1 MEATLETGEQN
12 HRHTPQALGNGR
24 YELCEFISKGGMG
37 AVYRARDVEL
47 DRSVAVKCLLDVA
60 KENSRELA
68 VKEAR
73 TLASLSHPNIM
84 RVFDILSVG
93 DQIWIVSEW
102 LEGKCLAQLPLP
114 LPPGCVLAIMAQIYD
129 ALAFAHAA
137 QVIHRDVKPSN
148 VMIGTSGRVS
158 LIDFGVAFAPGSS
171 TGDTVAGSLR
181 YVDPRILEG
190 ETPDAQADLFSA
202 ALLQVELMTG
212 ETVLPDL
219 APLPLYRHIKKNLA
233 TRLELLLD
241 GTYPPLAALPKE
253 LASLFTDVKRLT
265 AKDAH
270 LACLDAL
277 RKLTPKSPEQYLAD
291 TLCQGSVTDSVAEK
305 LISAEAEAA
314 LADQAMSPREKAS
327 WIAFKAA
334 AEAGPSPE
342 LRARR
347 QAEYRSKHLTKAG
360 RQELMRDHHHNL
372 LAPLMKKV
380 PSRFQRLVGSVSLP
394 VVVLLGVFLWMKLAP
409 SPDRTLKVV
418 PPAATARP
426 DLGATVEL
434 GPDQQVKVEPVVAPD
449 KGSIGVVPS
458 GGEVNQKILE
468 KAPEQVAPAAEPPNA
483 VAVNL
488 VANAWAVVTIDGK
501 EVGRLPQAAPFKVTP
516 GRHALSLSSP
526 TVEPLLADLVV
537 EANKP
542 LRLHYNLKPK
552 VSQRVFKLAKPGR
565 LFIDGKDHG
574 VVTVKKMSMTYGTH
588 QIQIQRGGKV
598 VGKPRS
604 IALGPDSPAEISLE

>member
-1 MEATLETGEQN
+1 
-12 HRHTPQALGNGR
+12 
-24 YELCEFISKGGMG
+24 MG

-60 KENSRELA
+60 KQNSRELA

-102 LEGKCLAQLPLP
+102 LEGKCLAQLPMP
-114 LPPGCVLAIMAQIYD
+114 LPPACVLALMAQVYD

-148 VMIGTSGRVS
+148 VMIGVGGRVS

-171 TGDTVAGSLR
+171 TGETLAGSLR

-219 APLPLYRHIKKNLA
+219 APLPLYRHIKKNLG

-253 LASLFTDVKRLT
+253 LASLFTDGKRMS
-265 AKDAH
+265 ARDAQV
-270 LACLDAL
+270 ACLDAL
-277 RKLTPKSPEQYLAD
+277 RRLTPKSPEQYLAD
-291 TLCQGSVTDSVAEK
+291 TLCQGSVSDTVVDT
-305 LISAEAEAA
+305 LIATEVDQA
-314 LADQAMSPREKAS
+314 LADQTMSPREKAV

-334 AEAGPSPE
+334 SEAGPSPE
-342 LRARR
+342 LRAKR

-360 RQELMRDHHHNL
+360 RNELLRDQHHHNL

-394 VVVLLGVFLWMKLAP
+394 IIVLFGVFIWMKLAP
-409 SPDRTLKVV
+409 GPDRLVGAV
-418 PPAATARP
+418 PPPADGRP
-426 DLGATVEL
+426 DLGAAVEL
-434 GPDQQVKVEPVVAPD
+434 GPDQQVRVEPLVAPD
-449 KGSIGVVPS
+449 KERSIGVAPS
-458 GGEVNQKILE
+458 GSEVNSKILE
-468 KAPEQVAPAAEPPNA
+468 KAPELQATAPEPVSA
-483 VAVNL
+483 VAVNF
-488 VANAWAVVTIDGK
+488 VANAWAVVLIDGK
-501 EVGRLPQAAPFKVTP
+501 EVGRLPQAAPFKLSP
-516 GRHALSLSSP
+516 GRHVVSLTNP
-526 TVEPLLADLVV
+526 TVEPLQTELVV

-542 LRLHYNLKPK
+542 LRLHYKLKPK
-552 VSQRVFKLAKPGR
+552 MSQRVIKLSKPGR
-565 LFIDGKDHG
+565 LFVDGKDHG
-574 VVTVKKMSMTYGTH
+574 VVTVKKMTMTYGTH
-588 QIQIQRGGKV
+588 QILIQRGGKTS
-598 VGKPRS
+598 GKPRS
-604 IALGPDSPAEISLE
+604 IALGPDTPAVISLE

>member
-1 MEATLETGEQN
+1 
-12 HRHTPQALGNGR
+12 
-24 YELCEFISKGGMG
+24 MG

-60 KENSRELA
+60 KQNSRELA

-84 RVFDILSVG
+84 RVFDILNVG

-102 LEGKCLAQLPLP
+102 LEGRCLAQLPLP
-114 LPPGCVLAIMAQIYD
+114 LPPPAVLAIMAQVYD

-137 QVIHRDVKPSN
+137 QVIHRDIKPSN
-148 VMIGTSGRVS
+148 VMIGTGGRVS

-171 TGDTVAGSLR
+171 TGETLAGSLR

-219 APLPLYRHIKKNLA
+219 APLPLYRHIKKNLS
-233 TRLELLLD
+233 TRLDLLLD

-253 LASLFTDVKRLT
+253 LASLFTDGKRM
-265 AKDAH
+265 AARDAQV
-270 LACLDAL
+270 ACLEAL
-277 RKLTPKSPEQYLAD
+277 RKLTSKTPEQYLAD
-291 TLCQGSVTDSVAEK
+291 TLCQGSVADSVADK
-305 LISAEAEAA
+305 LIAAEVEQA
-314 LADQAMSPREKAS
+314 LADPLMSPREKAG

-334 AEAGPSPE
+334 VEAGPSPE
-342 LRARR
+342 LRAQR
-347 QAEYRSKHLTKAG
+347 QAEYRSRHLTKAG
-360 RQELMRDHHHNL
+360 RHELMRDHHHNL

-394 VVVLLGVFLWMKLAP
+394 AIVLLGVFMWMKLAP
-409 SPDRTLKVV
+409 GPDRLVKAV
-418 PPAATARP
+418 PPAADGRP

-434 GPDQQVKVEPVVAPD
+434 GRDQQVKVEPVVAPD
-449 KGSIGVVPS
+449 KLRSIGVAPTGS
-458 GGEVNQKILE
+458 EVNTRILE
-468 KAPEQVAPAAEPPNA
+468 KPPELQAQAAEPPNA

-501 EVGRLPQAAPFKVTP
+501 EAGRLPQAAPFKLAP
-516 GRHALSLSSP
+516 GRHVVSLSNP
-526 TVEPLLADLVV
+526 TVEPLQTEILV
-537 EANKP
+537 EADKP
-542 LRLHYNLKPK
+542 LRLHYTLKPK
-552 VSQRVFKLAKPGR
+552 MSQRVIKLSKPAR
-565 LFIDGKDHG
+565 LFVDGKDHG
-574 VVTVKKMSMTYGTH
+574 VVKGKKKVTMSYGTH
-588 QIQIQRGGKV
+588 QILIQRGGKV
-598 VGKPRS
+598 VGKPLS
-604 IALGPDSPAEISLE
+604 IALGPDTPAEISLE